1 MHKMMHVII
10 FSFKHVSLM
19 RLAIYAEHI
28 YIFFIHRV
36 TLVTNL
42 AGSC

>member
-1 MHKMMHVII
+1 MHKMMHIII

-28 YIFFIHRV
+28 YIFLSIGSHW
-36 TLVTNL
+36 LTNL